1 MALYKGIQSLEK
13 IIFSLLE
20 QGTIQLVSNESFI
33 LNNQS
38 YVNFKVERLNSLKG
52 DAEVSWRV
60 FDDSDVLQCDLDVGP
75 PAPSYD
81 QCFPGNQKL
90 YLLDIVYIG
99 E

>member
-1 MALYKGIQSLEK
+1 MDGCKYWEYHEDTKGC
-13 IIFSLLE
+13 
-20 QGTIQLVSNESFI
+20 I
-33 LNNQS
+33 L
-38 YVNFKVERLNSLKG
+38 F
-52 DAEVSWRV
+52 
-60 FDDSDVLQCDLDVGP
+60 DSDVLDCDLDVGP